1 MRFIIS
7 LSLMIL
13 STVSCSKKSSTPENL
28 SVKVVK
34 TFESKQQAFS
44 AIATFLSKEAPSEKL
59 LAIDNISY
67 IHTLTSTIA
76 LVFYET
82 NTGKHNLVY
91 TMSVGDSEIPG
102 DGTITVCE
110 GDECACR
117 VRATIDNEGNVKVG
131 CSCSSCEMVT
141 TEL

>member
-1 MRFIIS
+1 MSIS
-7 LSLMIL
+7 CL
-13 STVSCSKKSSTPENL
+13 SCSKNTTNSESL
-28 SVKVVK
+28 SIKPAKVF
-34 TFESKQQAFS
+34 TSKQDAFNT
-44 AIATFLSKEAPSEKL
+44 IAGFLSKEAPYENL
-59 LAIDNISY
+59 LAIDNVSY
-67 IHTLTSTIA
+67 IHTLTSTMA

-91 TMSVGDSEIPG
+91 TMSLIEDEIPG

-117 VRATIDNEGNVKVG
+117 VRAIIDNQGNVKVG